1 MKQPHPMTS
10 ADELGKAMAQALHAR
25 VDGLEPS
32 VEERLRAARQAA
44 VQAAVE
50 SARVPELV
58 LQAATVGTG
67 SSGRQRGRWSWLI
80 PAAML
85 LVGMTAIAHSQ
96 WLKQTLGL
104 ADRDA
109 AVLKDDL
116 PPNAYGDPGFN
127 EYLDEK
133 PQTET
138 PPPDEEEAKP

>member
-44 VQAAVE
+44 VQAAME
-50 SARVPELV
+50 SARAPELV
-58 LQAATVGTG
+58 LQGAMAGTG
-67 SSGRQRGRWSWLI
+67 SSGGQRGRWSWLI

-96 WLKQTLGL
+96 WLQQTLGL

>member
-1 MKQPHPMTS
+1 MSEQRKMTT
-10 ADELGKAMAQALHAR
+10 ADDLGKAMAQALHAR
-25 VDGLEPS
+25 VDALEPS
-32 VEERLRAARQAA
+32 IEERLRAARQAA
-44 VQAAVE
+44 VQAALE
-50 SARVPELV
+50 TASAQKLV
-58 LQAATVGTG
+58 LQASLAGNG
-67 SSGRQRGRWSWLI
+67 SSSRQRGSWSWII
-80 PAAML
+80 PATVL

-96 WLKQTLGL
+96 WLQQSLGL

-127 EYLDEK
+127 EYLEEK

>member
-44 VQAAVE
+44 VQAAME
-50 SARVPELV
+50 SARAPELV
-58 LQAATVGTG
+58 LQAATAGTG
-67 SSGRQRGRWSWLI
+67 SSGRHSGRWSWLI
-80 PAAML
+80 PAAIL

-96 WLKQTLGL
+96 WLQQTLGL